1 MCVLFCSLVNLS
13 SGRVVFAVPRIHACC
28 PSPRIMFPTSDV
40 CTPSLHCPVS
50 RHGLNACRIQL
61 LSYLIIRQRSGLLY
75 CSLPFL
81 AVLFSET
88 PFTPAASCR
97 KEKKKRHDS
106 VRCITNRF
114 NAELVNSEL
123 RTWRAIDRVGIVTAR
138 LAQRQ
143 TGGLECVA
151 TQSLPQVWTEP
162 QTMWVSVN
170 WRCLLSGLVVFSPPH
185 LLRARRLPLLRVTNI
200 HIYVYVYI
208 YCILRQYIS
217 ITYDKLSLLSSV
229 RSATGVLLSGVAPSE
244 PIWSACNHKTFF
256 SAPTRRPESDI

>member
-1 MCVLFCSLVNLS
+1 MCVLFCCLVILF
-13 SGRVVFAVPRIHACC
+13 SGRVVYAVPRIHACW
-28 PSPRIMFPTSDV
+28 PSPRIMFPISDV
-40 CTPSLHCPVS
+40 CTPSSHCPVS

-61 LSYLIIRQRSGLLY
+61 LSCLIMRQRSGLSY

-81 AVLFSET
+81 AVLFSGT
-88 PFTPAASCR
+88 PFTPPASCR
-97 KEKKKRHDS
+97 KGRKKAARQCAVIQKPLWGRIS
-106 VRCITNRF
+106 QQRI
-114 NAELVNSEL
+114 
-123 RTWRAIDRVGIVTAR
+123 TWRTIYRVDIVTAR

-143 TGGLECVA
+143 TGWIECVA
-151 TQSLPQVWTEP
+151 TQSLPQVWTAFP
-162 QTMWVSVN
+162 TMWASVN
-170 WRCLLSGLVVFSPPH
+170 WRCLRSGLVVFSLPH
-185 LLRARRLPLLRVTNI
+185 LLRTRRLPFLRVTNI

>member
-1 MCVLFCSLVNLS
+1 
-13 SGRVVFAVPRIHACC
+13 
-28 PSPRIMFPTSDV
+28 MFPISDV

-50 RHGLNACRIQL
+50 RHGLNACGIQL
-61 LSYLIIRQRSGLLY
+61 LSYLIMRQRSGLSY

-97 KEKKKRHDS
+97 KEKKSGMTVRGVSETALRPNESTANYVTRH
-106 VRCITNRF
+106 R
-114 NAELVNSEL
+114 
-123 RTWRAIDRVGIVTAR
+123 
-138 LAQRQ
+138 RQ
-143 TGGLECVA
+143 TGGLDCVA
-151 TQSLPQVWTEP
+151 RESLPQVWTEL
-162 QTMWVSVN
+162 QTMTVSVN
-170 WRCLLSGLVVFSPPH
+170 WRCLLSGLVVFFLPH
-185 LLRARRLPLLRVTNI
+185 LLRTRRLPILRVTNI

-256 SAPTRRPESDI
+256 SAPTRRPERDI